1 MSVDQSFD
9 QKKIGEGS
17 LTISPFYKKEQVNT
31 KVNCLGKHSL
41 AKYVIFLS
49 SEVTG
54 YTFRGF
60 VTLPA
65 SPPSPLGA
73 VSRWLTLTAN
83 I

>member
-17 LTISPFYKKEQVNT
+17 LTISPFYKKEQVN
-31 KVNCLGKHSL
+31 CLGKHSL

-60 VTLPA
+60 YPVLRITPG
-65 SPPSPLGA
+65 SSFQM
-73 VSRWLTLTAN
+73 VNTHS
-83 I
+83 